1 MGKAK
6 DLTELK
12 SGRLVAIRPTDQRKR
27 GFVVWECKCDCGNTT
42 FVESELLTTGKKKSC
57 GCLVDTGCIEGK
69 RFGKLVAVFPT
80 EGRSKRGSILWEC
93 KCDCGKTKL
102 VSRRDLVSGYVRSCG
117 CLRSEMAGL
126 DLVGQRFGL
135 LTVIRDTGERRYKEK
150 IWECKCDCGNLVYVP
165 TRKLTLDK
173 KHSCGCGRRPR
184 QTPLPPEIIGE
195 QFGVL
200 RAVRFVGEDK
210 YWGKQV
216 ECQCSCGN
224 VITVSARE
232 LMIGTATSCGCVDK
246 KKRNEAENIAGQRF
260 GKLVAIRPSEEQRSA
275 DMLWE
280 CRCDCGTTVNYSW
293 KELIN
298 GKYKDCGCVF
308 LAAKSYRK
316 KKGNKKAPDLVGK
329 KFGQLTV
336 LRFIE
341 GTGKKVECRCDC
353 GNIVVLP
360 ARSIVGGSVK
370 SCGKCV
376 DRN

>member
-1 MGKAK
+1 MGKVK
-6 DLTELK
+6 DITGQK
-12 SGRLVAIRPTDQRKR
+12 YGKLVAIRPTDERKR
-27 GFVVWECKCDCGNTT
+27 GYVVWECKCECGNT
-42 FVESELLTTGKKKSC
+42 VNIESDGLISGRKKSC
-57 GCLVDTGCIEGK
+57 GCNAKGQQIEGK
-69 RFGKLVAVFPT
+69 RFGRLIAIRPT
-80 EGRSKRGSILWEC
+80 EERSKKGSIMWEC
-93 KCDCGKTKL
+93 QCDCGNTKFI
-102 VSRRDLVSGYVRSCG
+102 SRAALEGGNVKSCG
-117 CLRSEMAGL
+117 CLRLETVGI
-126 DLVGQRFGL
+126 DLVGQRFGI
-135 LTVIRDTGERRYKEK
+135 LTAIRDTGERRYGEK
-150 IWECKCDCGNLVYVP
+150 VWECQCDCGKLVYVP
-165 TRKLTLDK
+165 TRKLTRDI
-173 KHSCGCGRRPR
+173 KHSCGCRRTPQ
-184 QTPLPPEIIGE
+184 QTPPPPEIIGVR
-195 QFGVL
+195 FGML
-200 RAVRFVGEDK
+200 TAVQFVGEGK
-210 YWGKQV
+210 YKGKVV
-216 ECQCSCGN
+216 ECQCDCGTR
-224 VITVSARE
+224 ISIPARD
-232 LMIGTATSCGCVDK
+232 LMIGASTSCGCVDK
-246 KKRNEAENIAGQRF
+246 KKRNAAENIAGQRF
-260 GKLVAIRPSEEQRSA
+260 GKLVAIRPSEEKRSA

-280 CRCDCGTTVNYSW
+280 CHCDCGTTVNYSW